1 MTSIRGGTSII
12 ELAAIVSGV
21 LEAAGITAVL
31 SGGAAVSIY
40 TNNRYQSLDLD
51 FVSSEQMSKLA
62 AILEPHGFVRGK
74 GRYLE
79 HADTD
84 LYVEFPPGPLAVG
97 GSIITKW
104 SSLETEYGSIQVLT
118 PTQMVM
124 DRLAAFFH
132 WNDPQALDQAVL
144 IAQDNPID
152 WPAVEAWAA
161 QEDASE
167 KYQTFKRA
175 FERA

>member
-1 MTSIRGGTSII
+1 MTPVRPDTSII
-12 ELAAIVSGV
+12 ELAAVVSSA
-21 LEAAGITAVL
+21 LEAAGVMAVL

-40 TNNRYQSLDLD
+40 TNNRYQSHDLD

-62 AILEPHGFVRGK
+62 EILEPHGFVQGK

-79 HADTD
+79 HPHTD

-97 GSIITKW
+97 GSIITEW
-104 SSLETEYGSIQVLT
+104 SSLETEYGTIQVLT

-144 IAQDNPID
+144 IARDNPLE
-152 WPAVEAWAA
+152 WPTIEAWV
-161 QEDASE
+161 STCPS
-167 KYQTFKRA
+167 QTTN
-175 FERA
+175 